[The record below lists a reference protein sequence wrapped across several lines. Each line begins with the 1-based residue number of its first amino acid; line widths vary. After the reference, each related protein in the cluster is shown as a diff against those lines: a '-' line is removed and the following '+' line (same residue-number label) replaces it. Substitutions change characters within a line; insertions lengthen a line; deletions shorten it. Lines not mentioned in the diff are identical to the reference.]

1 MCNLKTI
8 KCSECK
14 FLYHELQKNI
24 WIFRIIT
31 IMKTKM
37 ILKYHLAVLNF
48 FIRLTNTSWFLYG
61 LDLQSINLD
70 KIGIASDLRN
80 FFESYSNP
88 KKHING
94 QKIDQYPQVL
104 QINVDAYRMG
114 RLYTIEH
121 PGKSRVMIKADS
133 IEGIKSAAIEKF
145 KLSGEKS
152 YKLLLMPDHIEMDD
166 DEILFEYTMQQ
177 GNTAIVFRVVDAEFN
192 IENNSEK
199 ENDAKEN
206 NKNDENA
213 LVPMVPNN
221 GDVRNELVPRVRDN
235 EGTQNPPIVSVKE
248 GIWDKIPGDILN
260 DLNAGRNLRDG
271 DRNVVLCLVR
281 DYMYYGIKDC
291 LGTSKQTFGNGYED
305 TFDSLYNKVMY
316 KKWSDE
322 KEKKGTRNSNESSD
336 SEEEQVIKK
345 KQKITKFDVYGCEEY
360 APPLPEA
367 ETLDTQETTRLQ
379 LLDQYKL
386 ENTENVDEMMM
397 KCYPTIRMKLNEKL
411 DLLDIEKD
419 WLFLQ
424 TPEFFLQHC
433 NRLLGKNVVN
443 TWTTS
448 LQKKCSGINDFM
460 RQCKNDKLLHKIL
473 SNAGESSD
481 DSDIS
486 PYPFLEVQ
494 GDSLYDELAVST
506 VIIDGKYKIKTNDVV
521 EGLLITFLAYYVYGI
536 MYPPGLAKTLEFI
549 QRLFMDINPTE
560 GSKFQYKKKKNF
572 NAGVRKLSNLLDEFT
587 ENFTLT

>member
-1 MCNLKTI
+1 
-8 KCSECK
+8 
-14 FLYHELQKNI
+14 
-24 WIFRIIT
+24 
-31 IMKTKM
+31 
-37 ILKYHLAVLNF
+37 
-48 FIRLTNTSWFLYG
+48 
-61 LDLQSINLD
+61 
-70 KIGIASDLRN
+70 
-80 FFESYSNP
+80 
-88 KKHING
+88 
-94 QKIDQYPQVL
+94 
-104 QINVDAYRMG
+104 MG

-235 EGTQNPPIVSVKE
+235 EGAQNPPIVSVKE

-291 LGTSKQTFGNGYED
+291 RRSKAMELAQMLCAKYPASFSATVGTSKQTFGNGYED

-322 KEKKGTRNSNESSD
+322 QEKKRTRNSNESSD

-397 KCYPTIRMKLNEKL
+397 KCYPTIRMKLNEKP

-419 WLFLQ
+419 WPFLQ

-460 RQCKNDKLLHKIL
+460 RQCKSMKKKETFKKVRKEFKAASETRRDQIPTSIGAILSVIIYFSEDEKLLYKIL

-536 MYPPGLAKTLEFI
+536 MYPSGLAKTLEFI